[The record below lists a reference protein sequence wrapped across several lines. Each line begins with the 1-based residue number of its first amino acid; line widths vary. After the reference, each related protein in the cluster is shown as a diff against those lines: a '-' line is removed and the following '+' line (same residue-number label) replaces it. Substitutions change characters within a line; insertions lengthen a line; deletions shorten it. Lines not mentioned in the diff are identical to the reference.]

1 MERTVFQA
9 LFCREYMIAQWS
21 TSTVIRHLRQ
31 LQEPSKCPFFHN
43 HRCGKWS
50 ERKPPS
56 VFSNLSSRIWNFPP
70 SCCPA
75 TASMNMPFPDRC
87 WQPRWPRRRHSAA
100 SGTRHK
106 GHGHGDG
113 TRRSRR
119 FVGMK
124 KKRNKLQKNRTRPC
138 ATVEMEME
146 PSRPTRWDNHLCKI
160 NVGSAD
166 SQNKNLYYL
175 LLLFYGFRDTTLC
188 HITSFPSRWMFL
200 SSFNFRKALPPWNS
214 RNTLRNTPK
223 PVANSNVHH
232 SHPTIFCDKA
242 S

>member
-1 MERTVFQA
+1 MVSEKWRKMVGIWCKYTFHSPTKVLSPRKWTTVTWKKGPFQMERTVFQA
-9 LFCREYMIAQWS
+9 SFCREYMIAQWS

-31 LQEPSKCPFFHN
+31 LQEPSKYPFFHN
-43 HRCGKWS
+43 HRCGKWP

-75 TASMNMPFPDRC
+75 TASMNMPFRDRC

-124 KKRNKLQKNRTRPC
+124 KK
-138 ATVEMEME
+138 E
-146 PSRPTRWDNHLCKI
+146 
-160 NVGSAD
+160 
-166 SQNKNLYYL
+166 
-175 LLLFYGFRDTTLC
+175 
-188 HITSFPSRWMFL
+188 TSC
-200 SSFNFRKALPPWNS
+200 RKTG
-214 RNTLRNTPK
+214 R
-223 PVANSNVHH
+223 VH
-232 SHPTIFCDKA
+232 A
-242 S
+242 QQ

>member
-1 MERTVFQA
+1 MAFFRIYVKFQGCNFHSPTKGIPPPENGRPSPQKRDHVLMERTVFQA

-146 PSRPTRWDNHLCKI
+146 PSRPTR
-160 NVGSAD
+160 
-166 SQNKNLYYL
+166 
-175 LLLFYGFRDTTLC
+175 
-188 HITSFPSRWMFL
+188 
-200 SSFNFRKALPPWNS
+200 
-214 RNTLRNTPK
+214 
-223 PVANSNVHH
+223 
-232 SHPTIFCDKA
+232 
-242 S
+242 